1 MLKGDSECQYVT
13 IDLKNAKYLKFEVSS
28 NGDKGYDHSVIA
40 NGKFISSDYKEP
52 SASDFKFIKTVSQY
66 ESELAGLSDYE
77 SETYRKILYQK
88 NFVERTGFDF
98 FTIFFDLICFIASLS
113 FSFCSFVAYSFLR

>member
-13 IDLKNAKYLKFEVSS
+13 IDLKNAKYLKFDISS

-52 SASDFKFIKTVSQY
+52 SADNFKFIKTVSQY
-66 ESELAGLSDYE
+66 ESELAKVKP
-77 SETYRKILYQK
+77 T
-88 NFVERTGFDF
+88 ERY
-98 FTIFFDLICFIASLS
+98 FTKRTL
-113 FSFCSFVAYSFLR
+113 